1 MEKLNLT
8 QQKNTLINQTKCTT
22 TQNKYKN

>member
-8 QQKNTLINQTKCTT
+8 QQKNTFTNQKKCTT
-22 TQNKYKN
+22 AQN